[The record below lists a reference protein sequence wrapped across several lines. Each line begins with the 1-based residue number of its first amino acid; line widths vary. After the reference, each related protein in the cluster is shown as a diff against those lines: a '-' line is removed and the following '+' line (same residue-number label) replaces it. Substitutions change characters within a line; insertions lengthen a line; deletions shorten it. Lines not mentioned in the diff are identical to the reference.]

1 MTTLSRRSLL
11 RGGVLG
17 AAGLTGLTG
26 CGTVGTAPTSSG
38 TIPPA
43 ASGEVVRLQYWAW
56 LKDLQQVC
64 DVWNAQRPD
73 VQVEAVWIPGGN
85 VGGYQKLFAAIATG
99 SGPDLAQV
107 EMRNVPSFLLQG
119 GLVDVSQYGFDE
131 VAPRYDR
138 ALVEQVSFLDA
149 AWAVP
154 QDSGP
159 MATFYRPDLLE
170 EVGAGPPATWAEW
183 LDVARAVHEADPDR
197 WLESFPIDDASVFIA
212 YASQAGA
219 VWFTPEDDRWLVR
232 MTDDATLAVAR
243 HFDTAVSEGV
253 VNTSLAPYEPGWFAA
268 VGDGRIAALTSGSWG
283 DALLQG
289 ASGASGLFRVAPMP
303 VWSDIPGSYGSS
315 YLGGSTL
322 ALMAGSEHP
331 HEALEFATW
340 MTTSPEGIDAMIEH
354 SGIGWSPAT
363 GYIGAAREE
372 GSEFFGGQTYGAEVF
387 APAAQEQNLD
397 WTWPPIAQQVMDGL
411 SDRFRGVVGG
421 GTTMVDAIAAM
432 EGDVVEICRENGLAA
447 EVAS

>member
-1 MTTLSRRSLL
+1 MTTLSRRALL
-11 RGGVLG
+11 RGGALG
-17 AAGLTGLTG
+17 AAGLAGLAG
-26 CGTVGTAPTSSG
+26 CGTVGTAPAATG
-38 TIPPA
+38 TIPPKA
-43 ASGEVVRLQYWAW
+43 PGEVVRLQYWAW

-73 VQVEAVWIPGGN
+73 IQVEAVWIPGGN
-85 VGGYQKLFAAIATG
+85 TGGYQKLFAAIAAG

-107 EMRNVPSFLLQG
+107 EMRNVPSFLLQS
-119 GLVDVSQYGFDE
+119 GLVDVSRYGFGAVED
-131 VAPRYDR
+131 RYDR
-138 ALVEQVSFLDA
+138 ALVEQVTFLDG

-183 LDVARAVHEADPDR
+183 LDTARAVHEADPDR
-197 WLESFPIDDASVFIA
+197 WLESFPVGDTSVFLA
-212 YASQAGA
+212 YAAQAGA
-219 VWFTPEDDRWLVR
+219 VWFTPEDDRWVVR
-232 MTDDATLAVAR
+232 MTDDATMAVAR
-243 HFDTAVSEGV
+243 HFDTAISEGV
-253 VNTSLAPYEPGWFAA
+253 VNTALAPYSPGWFAA

-283 DALLQG
+283 DALLEG
-289 ASGASGLFRVAPMP
+289 ATGAAGKWRVAPMP
-303 VWSDIPGSYGSS
+303 VWADLPGSYGSS
-315 YLGGSTL
+315 YLGGSTA

-340 MTTSPEGIDAMIEH
+340 MTTSQEGIDAMIQY

-363 GYIGAAREE
+363 DYIGAARQE
-372 GSEFFGGQTYGAEVF
+372 GSDFFGGQAYGAEVF

-411 SDRFRGVVGG
+411 GDRFRGVLTG
-421 GTTMVDAIAAM
+421 GTTMVDAVAAM
-432 EGDVVEICRENGLAA
+432 EGEVVEIFREKGLSA